1 MAEGENDS
9 TKGTKEDKQAP
20 CTLKKKKPEGK
31 EKAKLDVH
39 FYDLFGTQI

>member
-9 TKGTKEDKQAP
+9 TKGTKEYKQAP
-20 CTLKKKKPEGK
+20 CTLKKNPEGK

>member
-1 MAEGENDS
+1 MIVLRVLKRINRPPAH
-9 TKGTKEDKQAP
+9 
-20 CTLKKKKPEGK
+20 KKKKTLRGK